1 MSHSG
6 PGSTRLRHACW
17 EGLASAYF
25 TPEGGGNL
33 CSQGPQ
39 AGSAQRRS
47 GCLWGPMKPE
57 ISLLKVRLVTV
68 LHLGTGPQNRSDL
81 T

>member
-6 PGSTRLRHACW
+6 PGSTRLRHTRW
-17 EGLASAYF
+17 EGLASACF

-39 AGSAQRRS
+39 AGSAQRGS
-47 GCLWGPMKPE
+47 GMP
-57 ISLLKVRLVTV
+57 
-68 LHLGTGPQNRSDL
+68 LGTDETGNFSSKKLL
-81 T
+81 TFVTLLHFGTGTPE